1 MLDGAWLRLPDHAVR
16 LTASEQSLWAEV
28 KPLFT
33 ADARFRPPRTRD
45 IATMIDRDES
55 HIRALF
61 KLLGRLGKVDEV
73 ARDHF
78 FLRDTVAEM
87 AEIAADLAA
96 KAPNGEFAAVEF
108 RDRLDNGRKVAIQI
122 LEFFDRHGVTLRHGD
137 LRRINKPRLGL
148 FRRGA
153 DEQSL
158 STDQG
163 REASPVGRPDFKSG
177 RGR

>member
-1 MLDGAWLRLPDHAVR
+1 
-16 LTASEQSLWAEV
+16 
-28 KPLFT
+28 

-45 IATMIDRDES
+45 IATMIDKDEGD
-55 HIRALF
+55 IRTLF
-61 KLLGRLGKVDEV
+61 KLLCRLGKADEV

-78 FLRDTVAEM
+78 FVRDTVAEV
-87 AEIAADLAA
+87 AEIAADIAA
-96 KAPNGEFAAVEF
+96 KATNGEFAGAEF

-122 LEFFDRHGVTLRHGD
+122 LEFFDRHGVTLRRGD

-153 DEQSL
+153 GEPSL